1 MSTTAL
7 RRTLPN
13 WVTFPRELR
22 DAIPESEL
30 CIGRVLQLEHAD
42 VAPTNTEFFGR
53 RVAMKLTVCET
64 GKLTGVFNVLVSLNI
79 DAAKALGDLL
89 LSAAEN
95 AAKP

>member
-1 MSTTAL
+1 MSTAL

-13 WVTFPRELR
+13 WVTFPCKLR
-22 DAIPESEL
+22 NAIPESEPCL
-30 CIGRVLQLEHAD
+30 GRVLQLEHAD
-42 VAPTNTEFFGR
+42 VAPTNTELFGR

-64 GKLTGVFNVLVSLNI
+64 GKLNGVFEVLVSLNI

-95 AAKP
+95 AARP

>member
-1 MSTTAL
+1 MSTAL
-7 RRTLPN
+7 QRILPN

-22 DAIPESEL
+22 NAIPESEICL
-30 CIGRVLQLEHAD
+30 GRVLQLEHAE
-42 VAPTNTEFFGR
+42 VVPTNTEWTGR

-64 GKLTGVFNVLVSLNI
+64 GKLTGVFEVLVSLNI

-95 AAKP
+95 AAKT